1 MRKLFFPTGNGIGV
15 IEERKMSVAIVNQ
28 YGNKK
33 VGKVRVK
40 KAPFMKIPFLRGI
53 AFFFYGICGMSKV
66 FFKGQA
72 LEKESGRGQNS
83 SAQVAKG
90 LLFASNY
97 IMFFASLIFALL
109 FSLFVFG
116 LLPSYLLKKFI
127 LPEEDYYLFT
137 FLLALFRCVLFV
149 LTMLVLRF
157 SPFMQELYRFNG
169 ACGKAEN
176 WLREKGDFEKTSIY
190 APLNFLNF
198 TFFALLFCLFMV
210 SFISV
215 RTTVFWGMLANLA
228 IFLAS
233 LAILY
238 EIFFLLTNSKM
249 KWPKDIINLFSMLVF
264 IRPSITHIEVVRAVL
279 IEQKFEEGY
288 GEVESERIAISA
300 LLAEM
305 QTRLDENEN
314 CEKSDYDWIIA
325 NVLGIGR
332 GEVKLL
338 RSVSQKEY
346 RDIMRATNRR
356 AKGEPISS
364 IFGFVDFYGV
374 RLDVNK
380 KVLSPRMETEILVEN
395 ALKAIKKDNLNEICD
410 LCTGSGAIAI
420 AVALNSRAKVTATDI
435 SKQALMVAENNAK
448 KNNAQV
454 EFVQSDLFAK
464 LKKRKFDLILSNPP
478 YIRSADI
485 EKLDKEVKNYD
496 PKLALDGGSDGLE
509 FYRKIAKEGAKHLNK
524 KGAIFL
530 EVGQGQ
536 AKDVANMLRE
546 AHFVEIKVIKDYNN
560 IERIVYG
567 KIGK

>member
-1 MRKLFFPTGNGIGV
+1 MNKMFFPSGNGIGV
-15 IEERKMSVAIVNQ
+15 VEEQKMSVAIVNQ

-33 VGKVRVK
+33 VGKLRVK

-53 AFFFYGICGMSKV
+53 TFFFFGLTSMGKV

-90 LLFASNY
+90 LWFASNY

-109 FSLFVFG
+109 FALFVIG
-116 LLPSYLLKKFI
+116 LMPSYFLKKFI
-127 LPEEDYYLFT
+127 LPEDDYYLFT
-137 FLLALFRCVLFV
+137 FVLALLRIVLLL

-157 SPFMQELYRFNG
+157 APFMQELYRFNG

-176 WLREKGDFEKTSIY
+176 WLRENGDFEKTSIY

-198 TFFALLFCLFMV
+198 TFFALLFSVFMV
-210 SFISV
+210 SLISV
-215 RTTVFWGMLANLA
+215 RIGVFWGMLANIA
-228 IFLAS
+228 IFLAC

-238 EIFFLLTNSKM
+238 EIFFLVTKSKM
-249 KWPKDIINLFSMLVF
+249 KWPKDIVNLFSMLVF

-279 IEQKFEEGY
+279 IEQKFEEEY
-288 GEVESERIAISA
+288 SEVESERMPISA

-305 QTRLDENEN
+305 QTRLSANEN
-314 CEKSDYDWIIA
+314 CDESDYDWIIA

-338 RSVSQKEY
+338 RSISQKEY
-346 RDIMRATNRR
+346 ADIMRATNRR

-364 IFGFVDFYGV
+364 IFGFVEFYGI

-395 ALKAIKKDNLNEICD
+395 ALKVIKQENLNEVCD

-420 AVALNSRAKVTATDI
+420 AVALNSKTKVTATDI
-435 SKQALMVAENNAK
+435 SKQALAVAEGNAK
-448 KNNAQV
+448 KNDAHV

-478 YIRSADI
+478 YVRSGDI

-509 FYRKIAKEGAKHLNK
+509 FYRKIAKEAPKHLNK
-524 KGAIFL
+524 NGAIFL

-536 AKDVANMLRE
+536 AKEVANMLRD